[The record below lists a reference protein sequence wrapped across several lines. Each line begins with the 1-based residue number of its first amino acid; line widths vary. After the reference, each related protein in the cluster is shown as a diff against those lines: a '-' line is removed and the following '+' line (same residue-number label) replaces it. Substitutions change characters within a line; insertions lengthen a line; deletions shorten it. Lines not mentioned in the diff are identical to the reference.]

1 MGWYLG
7 SGKDGLNLTLD
18 HSTVGYGSGTIMG
31 FGSGAARR
39 WKMELNSLGMM
50 YLFLLG
56 FLANMAC
63 FLFSTGIEYFLS
75 NLEVV
80 LVILSIQPRSFFN
93 CFMEISVE
101 IFWLAGLAN
110 GMGID
115 WSRVK
120 VGDDCIDRGVSNGA
134 PDKEQN
140 SQVDS
145 KRWYLLFW

>member
-1 MGWYLG
+1 
-7 SGKDGLNLTLD
+7 
-18 HSTVGYGSGTIMG
+18 
-31 FGSGAARR
+31 
-39 WKMELNSLGMM
+39 MELNSLGMM

-75 NLEVV
+75 NLEIA
-80 LVILSIQPRSFFN
+80 LVILSIQARSFLG

-115 WSRVK
+115 WSGVEVGEDGEGRDGDRV
-120 VGDDCIDRGVSNGA
+120 
-134 PDKEQN
+134 QY

-145 KRWYLLFW
+145 VRWYKLFW